1 MYQNSQAACQPVD
14 STNFTYVRT
23 AFIMKKITALL
34 LVILSALTLFG
45 GCKKD
50 DAAPVETY
58 TGVLSKVRLGMPM
71 KKIVALNSGSE
82 LYYDSDTEIWCV
94 STDTD
99 LMEIRDRIPADSQF
113 FYADDSLITYTFK
126 YNEDDGENYLTAYM
140 EEVPCKLDRKT
151 AEDYYKYKKEAL
163 IAKYAP
169 EEGAVVS
176 TVTGTEGVDLTLDNV
191 TVMTLSSFE
200 VTLTMQLTYDT
211 VDGVEDYFGTYYSIK
226 IKELANKTAVEVS
239 EKE

>member
-1 MYQNSQAACQPVD
+1 
-14 STNFTYVRT
+14 
-23 AFIMKKITALL
+23 MKRITAIMLA
-34 LVILSALTLFG
+34 ILSVLTLFCA
-45 GCKKD
+45 CKKEE
-50 DAAPVETY
+50 APVDDY
-58 TGVLSKVRLGMPM
+58 TGVLSKIRLGMPM
-71 KKIVALNSGSE
+71 KKIIALNSDSE

-99 LMEIRDRIPADSQF
+99 LMELRNRIPADSQF

-126 YNEDDGENYLTAYM
+126 FDQSDGENYLTAYM
-140 EEVPCKLDRKT
+140 EEIPCKIDRKT
-151 AEDYYKYKKEAL
+151 AEEYYNYKKAAL
-163 IAKYAP
+163 AAKYSPAA
-169 EEGAVVS
+169 EAVIS

-239 EKE
+239 DEKK

>member
-1 MYQNSQAACQPVD
+1 
-14 STNFTYVRT
+14 
-23 AFIMKKITALL
+23 MKKLTALL

-50 DAAPVETY
+50 DTAPVETY

-99 LMEIRDRIPADSQF
+99 LMEIRDRIPADAQF
-113 FYADDSLITYTFK
+113 YYADDSLITYTFK
-126 YNEDDGENYLTAYM
+126 YNENDGENYLTAYM

-151 AEDYYKYKKEAL
+151 AEDYYKYK
-163 IAKYAP
+163 
-169 EEGAVVS
+169 
-176 TVTGTEGVDLTLDNV
+176 
-191 TVMTLSSFE
+191 
-200 VTLTMQLTYDT
+200 TM
-211 VDGVEDYFGTYYSIK
+211 K
-226 IKELANKTAVEVS
+226 N
-239 EKE
+239 

>member
-1 MYQNSQAACQPVD
+1 
-14 STNFTYVRT
+14 
-23 AFIMKKITALL
+23 MKKITAML
-34 LVILSALTLFG
+34 LVILSALSIFC
-45 GCKKD
+45 GCKKEE
-50 DAAPVETY
+50 APADTY

-71 KKIVALNSGSE
+71 KKIIALNSGSE

-99 LMEIRDRIPADSQF
+99 LMEIKDRIPADSQF

-126 YNEDDGENYLTAYM
+126 YSDSDGENYLTAYM

-151 AEDYYKYKKEAL
+151 AEEYYKYKKAAL
-163 IAKYAP
+163 I
-169 EEGAVVS
+169 AVVS

-211 VDGVEDYFGTYYSIK
+211 VDGVEDYFGTYYSVK
-226 IKELANKTAVEVS
+226 IKELANKTAVEVAD
-239 EKE
+239 EKK

>member
-1 MYQNSQAACQPVD
+1 
-14 STNFTYVRT
+14 
-23 AFIMKKITALL
+23 MKKFTAML
-34 LVILSALTLFG
+34 LVILSALSLFC
-45 GCKKD
+45 GCKKEES
-50 DAAPVETY
+50 PVDNY

-71 KKIVALNSGSE
+71 KKIIALNSGSE

-99 LMEIRDRIPADSQF
+99 LMEIKDRIPADSQF

-126 YNEDDGENYLTAYM
+126 YSESDGENYLTAYM
-140 EEVPCKLDRKT
+140 EEIPCKLDRKT
-151 AEDYYKYKKEAL
+151 AEEYYKYKKAAL
-163 IAKYAP
+163 ISKYAP
-169 EEGAVVS
+169 AEEAVVS

-211 VDGVEDYFGTYYSIK
+211 VDGVEDYFGTYYSVK
-226 IKELANKTAVEVS
+226 IKELANKTAVEVAD
-239 EKE
+239 EKK

>member
-1 MYQNSQAACQPVD
+1 
-14 STNFTYVRT
+14 
-23 AFIMKKITALL
+23 MKKITAML
-34 LVILSALTLFG
+34 LVILSALSIFC
-45 GCKKD
+45 GCKKEE
-50 DAAPVETY
+50 APVDDY
-58 TGVLSKVRLGMPM
+58 AGVLSKVRLGMPM
-71 KKIVALNSGSE
+71 KKIIALNSGSE

-126 YNEDDGENYLTAYM
+126 YSESDGENYLTAYM

-151 AEDYYKYKKEAL
+151 AEEYYKYKKEAL

-169 EEGAVVS
+169 AEDAVVS

-200 VTLTMQLTYDT
+200 VTLTMQQTYDT
-211 VDGVEDYFGTYYSIK
+211 VDGVEDYFGTYYSVK
-226 IKELANKTAVEVS
+226 IKELANKTAVEVAD
-239 EKE
+239 EKK

>member
-1 MYQNSQAACQPVD
+1 
-14 STNFTYVRT
+14 
-23 AFIMKKITALL
+23 MKKITALL
-34 LVILSALTLFG
+34 LVILSALSLFC

-50 DAAPVETY
+50 EAPADDY

-71 KKIVALNSGSE
+71 KKIIALNSGSE

-99 LMEIRDRIPADSQF
+99 LMEIRDRIPADNQF

-126 YNEDDGENYLTAYM
+126 FNESDGENYLTAYL

-151 AEDYYKYKKEAL
+151 AEEYYQYKKSAL
-163 IAKYAP
+163 MAKYSPA
-169 EEGAVVS
+169 EEAVVS

-211 VDGVEDYFGTYYSIK
+211 VDGVEDYFGTYYSVK

-239 EKE
+239 EEKK

>member
-1 MYQNSQAACQPVD
+1 
-14 STNFTYVRT
+14 
-23 AFIMKKITALL
+23 MKKFTAMLI
-34 LVILSALTLFG
+34 VILSALSLFC
-45 GCKKD
+45 GCKKEET
-50 DAAPVETY
+50 PVDNY

-71 KKIVALNSGSE
+71 KKIIALNSGSE

-99 LMEIRDRIPADSQF
+99 LMEIEDRIPADSQF

-126 YNEDDGENYLTAYM
+126 YSESDGENYLTAYM
-140 EEVPCKLDRKT
+140 EEIPCKLDRKT
-151 AEDYYKYKKEAL
+151 AEEYYKYKKAAL
-163 IAKYAP
+163 ISKYAP
-169 EEGAVVS
+169 AEEAVVS

-211 VDGVEDYFGTYYSIK
+211 VDGVEDYFGTYYSVK
-226 IKELANKTAVEVS
+226 IKELANKTAVEVAD
-239 EKE
+239 EKK

>member
-1 MYQNSQAACQPVD
+1 
-14 STNFTYVRT
+14 
-23 AFIMKKITALL
+23 MKKITAML
-34 LVILSALTLFG
+34 LVILSALSLFC
-45 GCKKD
+45 GCKKEEAPAD
-50 DAAPVETY
+50 DY

-71 KKIVALNSGSE
+71 KKIIALNSGSE

-99 LMEIRDRIPADSQF
+99 LMEIKDRIPADSQF

-126 YNEDDGENYLTAYM
+126 YSESDGENYLTAYM

-151 AEDYYKYKKEAL
+151 AEEYYRYKKAAL

-169 EEGAVVS
+169 SEEAVVS

-211 VDGVEDYFGTYYSIK
+211 VDGVEDYFGTYYSVK
-226 IKELANKTAVEVS
+226 VKELANKTAVEVTD
-239 EKE
+239 EKK

>member
-1 MYQNSQAACQPVD
+1 
-14 STNFTYVRT
+14 
-23 AFIMKKITALL
+23 MKKFTAML
-34 LVILSALTLFG
+34 LVILSALSLFC
-45 GCKKD
+45 GCKKEES
-50 DAAPVETY
+50 PVDNY

-71 KKIVALNSGSE
+71 KKIIALNSGSE

-99 LMEIRDRIPADSQF
+99 LMEIKNRIPADSQF

-126 YNEDDGENYLTAYM
+126 YSESDGENYLTAYM
-140 EEVPCKLDRKT
+140 EEIPCKLDRKT
-151 AEDYYKYKKEAL
+151 AEEYYKYKKAAL
-163 IAKYAP
+163 ISKYAP
-169 EEGAVVS
+169 AEEAVVS

-211 VDGVEDYFGTYYSIK
+211 VDGVEDYFGTYYSVK
-226 IKELANKTAVEVS
+226 IKELANKTAVEVAD
-239 EKE
+239 EKK

>member
-1 MYQNSQAACQPVD
+1 
-14 STNFTYVRT
+14 
-23 AFIMKKITALL
+23 MKRITAIVLA
-34 LVILSALTLFG
+34 ILSILTLFCA
-45 GCKKD
+45 CKKEE
-50 DAAPVETY
+50 APADEY

-71 KKIVALNSGSE
+71 KKIIGLNSGSE

-99 LMEIRDRIPADSQF
+99 LMELRNRIPSDSQF

-126 YNEDDGENYLTAYM
+126 FNESDGENYLTAYM
-140 EEVPCKLDRKT
+140 EEIPCKIDRKS
-151 AEDYYKYKKEAL
+151 AEEYYNYKKSAL
-163 IAKYAP
+163 TAKYTPDP
-169 EEGAVVS
+169 EAVVS
-176 TVTGTEGVDLTLDNV
+176 TITGTEGVDMTLDYI

-226 IKELANKTAVEVS
+226 IKELANKTPVEAAE
-239 EKE
+239 EK